1 MTNLLLIKAMN
12 SRMATRM
19 RELLVDRKGVTA
31 IEYALLAGVL
41 AVIVLAAAKGLG
53 SSLKTVYGSIS
64 DTVGSAPGTT

>member
-41 AVIVLAAAKGLG
+41 AVIVLAAAQGLG
-53 SSLKTVYGSIS
+53 SSLKIVYGSIS
-64 DTVGSAPGTT
+64 QTVGSAPGKT